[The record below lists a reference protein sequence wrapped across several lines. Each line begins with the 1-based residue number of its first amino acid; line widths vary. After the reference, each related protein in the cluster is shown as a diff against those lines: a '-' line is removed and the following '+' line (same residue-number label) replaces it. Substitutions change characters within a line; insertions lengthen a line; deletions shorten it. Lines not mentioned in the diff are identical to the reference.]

1 MPPSTLRLRSGQA
14 SLRTGIACV
23 YIPRFA
29 VEVERQRPS
38 DTAARLVLISARNA
52 LDCSLG
58 AETSGVRPDMRMS
71 EAIGLCHQA
80 VVLPP
85 DAPHYQRRF
94 EEALDVLE
102 GLSPEVEA
110 GCLGAAYLS
119 LDGLPVEP

>member
-29 VEVERQRPS
+29 VEVERQRRS
-38 DTAARLVLISARNA
+38 DLTTRSILIGEATVF
-52 LDCSLG
+52 DCSLG
-58 AETSGVRPDMRMS
+58 AETSGVRRGLRMS
-71 EAIGLCHQA
+71 EAIGLCQKA

-85 DAPHYQRRF
+85 DIPHYQHRF

-102 GLSPEVEA
+102 GFSPEVEGA
-110 GCLGAAYLS
+110 GDPL
-119 LDGLPVEP
+119 